1 MLVMLANEIKFAIK
15 RLDDKSILS
24 TIYQLWNCLCA
35 ENSRKSLSKE
45 QSPFRCYVAHLV
57 APYMRDFTFYYEK
70 SLLWWTYFATFVFP
84 HKNPHCNEPR
94 HVGLFSDEV
103 SYCSASFVSSEAY
116 SYDFLISSLLG
127 TNYSEL
133 LLLWKPTRIKAP

>member
-70 SLLWWTYFATFVFP
+70 SLL
-84 HKNPHCNEPR
+84 
-94 HVGLFSDEV
+94 
-103 SYCSASFVSSEAY
+103 
-116 SYDFLISSLLG
+116 
-127 TNYSEL
+127 
-133 LLLWKPTRIKAP
+133 